1 MSDFAHG
8 LLVLGATRTAL
19 QKSLKARGQAAFL
32 AAGPGKVLRL
42 WPDTADSRPL
52 ADSLS
57 AELPGSRVVRYATG
71 EEGLQVS
78 VHLGGAA
85 AADVEV
91 ALRLRTA
98 KQLSQAHAALQRVA
112 AALDFSGRLPALLRD
127 GMSRPTFLALA
138 GVRDADVA
146 LLHFSL
152 LQGLRSHPEEAARHA
167 SLRFLDA
174 AGKAGAFARE
184 GAAPTAGG
192 LREAGSYREWM
203 EASRQVVPAT
213 AAAAT
218 VEALEAALSPGP
230 PFALTGAQ
238 ALALRERAAGLL
250 RESALAQ
257 ETLREGILQRAHAGL
272 KAAEGPGLRAAW
284 AQVLLAGPPRAEVR
298 ETLAALLAREEDLA
312 ALRALCRAYVGLEG
326 EGEEALLLRAAHSP
340 DALERKGAYALLEH
354 TESTAAVVALRKRLE
369 DEHDAAARAV
379 LVRVVEALTSL

>member
-42 WPDTADSRPL
+42 WPDTADSRAL

-57 AELPGSRVVRYATG
+57 AELPGSRVLRYATG
-71 EEGLQVS
+71 EDALQVS
-78 VHLGGAA
+78 VHLAGTPAA
-85 AADVEV
+85 EAEV

-112 AALDFSGRLPALLRD
+112 AVLDFAGRLPALLRD
-127 GMSRPTFLALA
+127 GPSRPTFLAIA
-138 GVRDADVA
+138 GGRDADVA

-152 LQGLRSHPEEAARHA
+152 LQGLRSHPEAAGQHA
-167 SLRFLDA
+167 ALRFLGA
-174 AGKAGAFARE
+174 NGKAEPFARE
-184 GAAPTAGG
+184 GAPASPGG

-203 EASRQVVPAT
+203 EASRH
-213 AAAAT
+213 AAPDAAG
-218 VEALEAALSPGP
+218 VGALEAALSPGP
-230 PFALTGAQ
+230 RFALTPAQ
-238 ALALRERAAGLL
+238 ALSLRERAAGLL
-250 RESALAQ
+250 QAAAREQAA
-257 ETLREGILQRAHAGL
+257 LREGILLRAHEGL
-272 KAAEGPGLRAAW
+272 KAADSAGLRAAW
-284 AQVLLAGPPRAEVR
+284 AQVLQAEAPRPDVR
-298 ETLAALLAREEDLA
+298 ESLAALLAREEDLA
-312 ALRALCRAYVGLEG
+312 ALRALYCAYAGMNG
-326 EGEEALLLRAAHSP
+326 ADEEALLRAAHSP

-354 TESTAAVVALRKRLE
+354 TESTAAVVVLRKRLE